1 MNGKKMLALLLA
13 VVMAV
18 MPHSGCSMT
27 GAAEQP
33 AAPSAAPADEVPADK
48 TEAVAPGEEKQ
59 LKIGFSII
67 TLTFPY
73 YVKMLDG
80 FEAACKE
87 KGWDYVY
94 TDAGMD
100 VEKTVNDCLDLTL
113 KDIDAL
119 VIASWYGDSLQDV
132 FEQCKAAN
140 IPVFL
145 IDTGSLPPDGD
156 YVTNIGTVDFDAGYN
171 GGYWAAGQMKEAGK
185 EAVRMISFTT
195 ATSNGRN
202 RADGFVKGLEEGGL
216 TVEVLNEYLGDSR
229 ESYMTSCED
238 ALVTYP
244 ELDLV
249 FAANAQGGL
258 GAYDACVAANR
269 PEVKIVGFDCE
280 DEEVELIDKG
290 TQYIAS
296 VMQLPAGMAQQ
307 TIQNIEDYLYN
318 GATFEKS
325 TPYESGVYCAQGA
338 LTTEDIL
345 GSK

>member
-1 MNGKKMLALLLA
+1 MRSSATIYAGGDAGDAEAYRVENQVLFSEPAVEPAIRGRAIGPDIYVCEAFGRASPPDAPIPRWGSEMKRRDQNERKENARAAAGDRHGGHAALRLFDE
-13 VVMAV
+13 
-18 MPHSGCSMT
+18 GGG
-27 GAAEQP
+27 GAA

-119 VIASWYGDSLQDV
+119 VIASLYGDSLQDV

-229 ESYMTSCED
+229 ESYMTPCED

-244 ELDLV
+244 
-249 FAANAQGGL
+249 
-258 GAYDACVAANR
+258 
-269 PEVKIVGFDCE
+269 
-280 DEEVELIDKG
+280 G
-290 TQYIAS
+290 T
-296 VMQLPAGMAQQ
+296 
-307 TIQNIEDYLYN
+307 
-318 GATFEKS
+318 
-325 TPYESGVYCAQGA
+325 
-338 LTTEDIL
+338 
-345 GSK
+345 

>member
-18 MPHSGCSMT
+18 MPLSGCSMK

-140 IPVFL
+140 IPAGPKP
-145 IDTGSLPPDGD
+145 TTTGRWGSLP
-156 YVTNIGTVDFDAGYN
+156 A
-171 GGYWAAGQMKEAGK
+171 W
-185 EAVRMISFTT
+185 
-195 ATSNGRN
+195 
-202 RADGFVKGLEEGGL
+202 
-216 TVEVLNEYLGDSR
+216 
-229 ESYMTSCED
+229 
-238 ALVTYP
+238 
-244 ELDLV
+244 
-249 FAANAQGGL
+249 
-258 GAYDACVAANR
+258 
-269 PEVKIVGFDCE
+269 
-280 DEEVELIDKG
+280 
-290 TQYIAS
+290 
-296 VMQLPAGMAQQ
+296 
-307 TIQNIEDYLYN
+307 
-318 GATFEKS
+318 
-325 TPYESGVYCAQGA
+325 
-338 LTTEDIL
+338 
-345 GSK
+345 GS